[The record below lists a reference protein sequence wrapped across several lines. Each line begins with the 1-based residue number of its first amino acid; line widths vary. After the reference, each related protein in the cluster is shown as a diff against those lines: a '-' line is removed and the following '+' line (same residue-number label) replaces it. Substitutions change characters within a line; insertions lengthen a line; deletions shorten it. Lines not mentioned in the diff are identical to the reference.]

1 MGHYSRTNKNDS
13 ELTDRVFAIMQRD
26 AGPNGI
32 ISLKG
37 QLTGE
42 TGADSKS
49 VLAALELLLEEGKI
63 RLVPKNEV

>member
-1 MGHYSRTNKNDS
+1 
-13 ELTDRVFAIMQRD
+13 MQRD